1 MIRQI
6 TTNSFA
12 RLLQGYFCQRLIQQ
26 RHASSR
32 TVASYRDT
40 FRLLIGFAEQNLGK
54 HVAKLTL
61 TDLNVTLVLAFL
73 DYLEVERHNC
83 IRSRNI
89 RLAAIRSFL
98 HYAGLQEPAALSTIQ
113 RVLAVPMKRFE
124 RPAMSFLTSKEIE
137 AVLESPNPTTW
148 SGRRDR
154 ALLITLYNTGARVSE
169 IVNIKCIDIEGEL
182 CKGLHL
188 HGKGRKE
195 RVVPLWKRTSRILR
209 QWLPQIE
216 QSPHSPVFPN
226 RFGKAVTR
234 SGVEKQLRAAVKKAR
249 TQCLSLRSKIVSP
262 HTIRLTTAMHLLQS
276 GVDLSVIALWLGHE
290 SIETTHAYMQAD
302 LEMKKQALGKMKEP
316 KAGTVRFQPSQD
328 LMAFLDSL

>member
-124 RPAMSFLTSKEIE
+124 RPAMSFLTFKEIE

-148 SGRRDR
+148 SKRG
-154 ALLITLYNTGARVSE
+154 
-169 IVNIKCIDIEGEL
+169 
-182 CKGLHL
+182 CK
-188 HGKGRKE
+188 
-195 RVVPLWKRTSRILR
+195 
-209 QWLPQIE
+209 
-216 QSPHSPVFPN
+216 
-226 RFGKAVTR
+226 
-234 SGVEKQLRAAVKKAR
+234 
-249 TQCLSLRSKIVSP
+249 
-262 HTIRLTTAMHLLQS
+262 AM
-276 GVDLSVIALWLGHE
+276 
-290 SIETTHAYMQAD
+290 
-302 LEMKKQALGKMKEP
+302 
-316 KAGTVRFQPSQD
+316 
-328 LMAFLDSL
+328 